1 MNSQQDGRPT
11 LSAFP
16 VNFKDEISDFA
27 LTMPGNISW
36 QSQTWQMCITSFLLG
51 YDRCLVM
58 VWRFLKNGKSKA
70 SLRAGLTVDCSWVA
84 FKQAVVTFTMILYQV
99 IRHTVVHQS
108 SMSIYIENFTEIG
121 KTFLDGLTAG
131 TPPNSRL
138 RDTKT
143 RKNIKTPASKNLDI
157 VL

>member
-1 MNSQQDGRPT
+1 
-11 LSAFP
+11 
-16 VNFKDEISDFA
+16 
-27 LTMPGNISW
+27 
-36 QSQTWQMCITSFLLG
+36 
-51 YDRCLVM
+51 
-58 VWRFLKNGKSKA
+58 
-70 SLRAGLTVDCSWVA
+70 
-84 FKQAVVTFTMILYQV
+84 
-99 IRHTVVHQS
+99 
-108 SMSIYIENFTEIG
+108 MSIYIENFTEIG